1 MHVGMLQAYVWSFAI
16 DGEVGMDG
24 VEPSNPS
31 LCCIPRSVGGR
42 LVSIACGGA
51 GKGRLCRPR
60 AGREQLHE
68 MAAGPLFPAW
78 RDFWSRKQLS
88 PSW

>member
-31 LCCIPRSVGGR
+31 LCCIPR
-42 LVSIACGGA
+42 
-51 GKGRLCRPR
+51 
-60 AGREQLHE
+60 
-68 MAAGPLFPAW
+68 
-78 RDFWSRKQLS
+78 
-88 PSW
+88 